1 MEEVLAE
8 APTFKSLT
16 PMIKVEWRNNSY
28 GFWLSWSLPRINI
41 VSSCILKNINLHF
54 HKQDFSGISQM
65 KCMLFHNL
73 VIHSETPVNKTN
85 RQLYVKVIIKNT
97 DTSCEICS
105 HYFKK
110 TTRQVPLVYLWLYF
124 LKILLLILNRSL
136 PVGCVG

>member
-65 KCMLFHNL
+65 KCMLFHYL
-73 VIHSETPVNKTN
+73 VIHSEKLINKPN
-85 RQLYVKVIIKNT
+85 KPRRQLYVKVIIKNT
-97 DTSCEICS
+97 NTSCEICS
-105 HYFKK
+105 HYLKK
-110 TTRQVPLVYLWLYF
+110 NHPSSSSGIFIFIF
-124 LKILLLILNRSL
+124 LKDSIANFE
-136 PVGCVG
+136 